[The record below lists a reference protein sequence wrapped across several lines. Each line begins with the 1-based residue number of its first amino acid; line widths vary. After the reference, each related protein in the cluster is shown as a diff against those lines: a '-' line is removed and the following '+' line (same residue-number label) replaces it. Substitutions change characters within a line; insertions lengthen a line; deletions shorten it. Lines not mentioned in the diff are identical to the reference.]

1 MNSHLS
7 LELLELFFLL
17 LSVFLYFL
25 VRFRLGILYPLRT
38 VWRYIRNTMSVGNIV
53 EEQSGSYILWLNY
66 AIA

>member
-25 VRFRLGILYPLRT
+25 MRFRLGILYPLRT
-38 VWRYIRNTMSVGNIV
+38 VWRYIRITMSVGNIV
-53 EEQSGSYILWLNY
+53 EE
-66 AIA
+66 